1 MSIFSG
7 FRINKPLVVYRF
19 LKAWQIQ
26 IKMAK
31 VKANVMNN
39 IALEKLIQENRD
51 SILDIAEKHGA
62 RNVRIFGSVARGE
75 ADQDSDIDFLV
86 DMSSGHSLLDRI
98 GLKQDLEDLLQCQVD
113 VVTPKVLHEQIRD
126 QVFQEAIVL

>member
-1 MSIFSG
+1 
-7 FRINKPLVVYRF
+7 
-19 LKAWQIQ
+19 
-26 IKMAK
+26 
-31 VKANVMNN
+31 MNA
-39 IALEKLIQENRD
+39 IEFETLIQSNRD